1 MVALRCKTQQNT
13 TKHDK
18 TENISLYISIVFEC
32 TDTKYPV
39 TNQSSKSF
47 PVSFVLFSAYI
58 SQDVQ
63 LVQHD
68 NEGAET
74 AQVEC
79 ILWLQLI
86 GLIMHLASLAGPLAI
101 SLLAKGPAIQD
112 RTGLLLVS
120 VYLTFSFCLLWAQRL
135 SSFPLW

>member
-1 MVALRCKTQQNT
+1 MCGGTEVQNT
-13 TKHDK
+13 TKHTK
-18 TENISLYISIVFEC
+18 TENISFYISIVFEC
-32 TDTKYPV
+32 TDTKS
-39 TNQSSKSF
+39 QSSKSF
-47 PVSFVLFSAYI
+47 SVSFVLFSAYI
-58 SQDVQ
+58 SQDVR

-79 ILWLQLI
+79 IFWLQLI

-112 RTGLLLVS
+112 HTGLLLVS
-120 VYLTFSFCLLWAQRL
+120 VYLTFSFCLL
-135 SSFPLW
+135 

>member
-13 TKHDK
+13 TKPK
-18 TENISLYISIVFEC
+18 TFLYISIVFEC
-32 TDTKYPV
+32 TDTK
-39 TNQSSKSF
+39 SSKSF
-47 PVSFVLFSAYI
+47 PVYFVLFSAYI
-58 SQDVQ
+58 SQDVR

-86 GLIMHLASLAGPLAI
+86 GLIMHLAGLAGPLAI

-112 RTGLLLVS
+112 HTGLLLVS
-120 VYLTFSFCLLWAQRL
+120 VYLTFSFCLL
-135 SSFPLW
+135 

>member
-1 MVALRCKTQQNT
+1 MYGGTEVQNT

-18 TENISLYISIVFEC
+18 TENISLHFNCFEC
-32 TDTKYPV
+32 TDTKL
-39 TNQSSKSF
+39 SKSF
-47 PVSFVLFSAYI
+47 PVYFVLFSAYI

-86 GLIMHLASLAGPLAI
+86 GLIMHLAGLAGPLAI

-112 RTGLLLVS
+112 HTGLLLVS
-120 VYLTFSFCLLWAQRL
+120 VYLTFSFCLL
-135 SSFPLW
+135 